1 MNARIKLI
9 LLFLL
14 FAAPFLLAW
23 LAFHFWKPTSFT
35 NNGSLLNPVVQLADI
50 PLRVDAGEAA
60 PPIKW
65 SGQSRLNGKWVL
77 LHVGD
82 LPCDTACEAR
92 LVDMRQVH
100 AALGKNQP
108 RVQRAF
114 VVRKGNADPAFA
126 ARVPDLAWLSGSDLS
141 AALSKTIPDGA
152 PAGEMLFIVDPLGN
166 LMMRYPPGAELKGV
180 VKDMERLLKASRIG

>member
-14 FAAPFLLAW
+14 FAAPFILAW
-23 LAFHFWKPTSFT
+23 LAFHFWKPSSFT
-35 NNGSLLNPVVQLADI
+35 NKGMLLNPVVQLADT
-50 PLRVDAGEAA
+50 PTRMEAA
-60 PPIKW
+60 GVSTKKW
-65 SGQSRLNGKWVL
+65 SELEALNGKWVL

-82 LPCDTACEAR
+82 LPCDAACEAR

-114 VVRKGNADPAFA
+114 IVRRGALDPAFA
-126 ARVPDLAWLSGSDLS
+126 ARVPDLIWIGGPEVN
-141 AALSKTIPDGA
+141 AALAKALPEGQ
-152 PAGEMLFIVDPLGN
+152 PVGELLFIVDPLGN
-166 LMMRYPPGAELKGV
+166 VMMRHGPGADLKGV